1 MPASLIAFLFI
12 TFAAFPT
19 NSDVFATELHA
30 ENGPAQPALPPDT
43 STTTSPS
50 DVVTLE
56 AQVVAL
62 QHSAASHPTQ
72 ILIPAIGVNSYVV
85 EVGVNARGEM
95 DVPDG
100 NTLNVGW
107 YKYGTAP
114 GEIGSAVMDAH
125 VYAAFKKLKNAQI
138 GNRIYVVNGRGEI
151 REFKIVS
158 SKVYPRA
165 QVPME
170 TIFTDA
176 SGAYL
181 NLITCEGRYSAKDA
195 TYTHRRV
202 VYAELV
208 Q

>member
-1 MPASLIAFLFI
+1 MPASLIALLLI

-30 ENGPAQPALPPDT
+30 ENGPVQPALPPDA
-43 STTTSPS
+43 STISPG
-50 DVVTLE
+50 DAPTLE
-56 AQVVAL
+56 AQVITL
-62 QHSAASHPTQ
+62 QNPAASHPTQ

-85 EVGVNARGEM
+85 EVGVNALGEM

-100 NTLNVGW
+100 KTLNVGW
-107 YKYGTAP
+107 YKYGTVP

-125 VYAAFKKLKNAQI
+125 VFAAFKKLKNAQI

-151 REFKIVS
+151 KEFKIVS

-176 SGAYL
+176 SGTYL
-181 NLITCEGRYSAKDA
+181 NLITCEGRYSIRDA